1 MARQLWLLRH
11 AGAEPHGARPDFQRR
26 LTERGE
32 RQARLAGVAFA
43 RMGVE
48 VGSVLS
54 SPKER
59 ALRTATLALQAWD
72 EHCGEARRHGEL
84 VVHPSLQHGFDAR
97 QALAAAAPLDASGR
111 LLMVGHEPDF
121 SEVIAELTGAHV
133 DLKKAGLAVVRLT
146 PGLESDEVARGAMT
160 RRDAG
165 SEGAIGPEGAQR
177 GRVDAPGWRSDAAG
191 ELVLLLRPAEL
202 ALIASVAL
210 AKV

>member
-11 AGAEPHGARPDFQRR
+11 AEAEPHGARPDFERR

-32 RQARLAGVAFA
+32 RQSRLVGLALA

-48 VGSVLS
+48 IEKFLS

-72 EHCGEARRHGEL
+72 EQAGGGHRHGDL
-84 VVHPSLQHGFDAR
+84 IVHAPLQHGFG
-97 QALAAAAPLDASGR
+97 AAAARAATARLSPNGR

-121 SEVIAELTGAHV
+121 SEVVGGLTGARV
-133 DLKKAGLAVVRLT
+133 DLKKAGLAVVRL
-146 PGLESDEVARGAMT
+146 ESA
-160 RRDAG
+160 DAG
-165 SEGAIGPEGAQR
+165 SGNGGAAGA
-177 GRVDAPGWRSDAAG
+177 RSDAAG

-210 AKV
+210 TEA